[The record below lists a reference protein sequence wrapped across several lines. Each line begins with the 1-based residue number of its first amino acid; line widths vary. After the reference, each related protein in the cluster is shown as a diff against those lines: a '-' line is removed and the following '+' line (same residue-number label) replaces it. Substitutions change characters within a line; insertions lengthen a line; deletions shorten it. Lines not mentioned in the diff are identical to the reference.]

1 MKSEKGKQVF
11 VDDVDIV
18 LTDKI
23 IGHTRENA
31 DEKPAGPIHH
41 SENQQ
46 GKNIGMKLGMKP
58 SKTGFLKY
66 VIGGAVIIAG
76 LVAFFFVQKNMPL
89 RQEKIMRAVKGGLCT

>member
-18 LTDKI
+18 LTDRI

-46 GKNIGMKLGMKP
+46 GKNIGMKLGMNP
-58 SKTGFLKY
+58 PKTGFLKY
-66 VIGGAVIIAG
+66 IIGGAVIIAG
-76 LVAFFFVQKNMPL
+76 LVAFFLCK
-89 RQEKIMRAVKGGLCT
+89 KICRCGSKK